1 MHHQL
6 IPLLRILS
14 DGKFHAGSELAQQLD
29 ISRATVC
36 NALKSAS
43 DVGIRL
49 YKVQGRGYQMPVI
62 PDWLDATQIR
72 AGLRGEAS
80 GFTIEIVDSIESTNT
95 ALLRA
100 PEPATHRHCL
110 LAEYQHAGR
119 GRRGRSWLASLGGS
133 VTCSV
138 RWRFQQGIGALAGL
152 SLAVGVALLRCLD
165 ALGARDLKLKWPN
178 DLLWQDRKLA
188 GILIEV
194 QGEAN
199 GPSVAIIG
207 IGINLRLPDSLR
219 NTIEQPV
226 TDLTE
231 AIGHPVARNAL
242 LSDLLN
248 ALDTVMREFE
258 ASGLSQLRHEWS
270 AAHAHAGQTLQVT
283 LANGHLITG
292 AACGLTPW
300 GALLLQD
307 DNGAEI
313 AVHSGDVQLA
323 RKAS

>member
-1 MHHQL
+1 
-6 IPLLRILS
+6 
-14 DGKFHAGSELAQQLD
+14 
-29 ISRATVC
+29 
-36 NALKSAS
+36 
-43 DVGIRL
+43 
-49 YKVQGRGYQMPVI
+49 MPVI

-231 AIGHPVARNAL
+231 AIGHTVARNAL

-283 LANGHLITG
+283 LANGQLITG